1 MQIAAKIHP
10 TRRRDVA
17 RVDRPAAHSAATR
30 LAVDEATPATVAATL
45 GARRTG
51 ARDRR
56 RIGTWHHLQR
66 GHRQNPSPRHR
77 PFVTLRRRAGRRYA
91 DKTRAVDRPLRGHR
105 VTYWFRKGPLP
116 AWIVSARPHIE
127 ITRADARIPRR
138 QRRSLFEL
146 SEDSCRWPVGDPR
159 SSPFFFCGAPRLRNR
174 PYCAE
179 HCARAY
185 RHPRAPPRG
194 AAPLRHP
201 ARPRN
206 PSRTGEETAVPT
218 RPLESQG

>member
-1 MQIAAKIHP
+1 MLRESIGVPRAPRRPASPWTKPRLRLLQRRWVKGARAREIAVELGHGITSNAVIAKIH
-10 TRRRDVA
+10 RLGIA
-17 RVDRPAAHSAATR
+17 R
-30 LAVDEATPATVAATL
+30 L
-45 GARRTG
+45 
-51 ARDRR
+51 
-56 RIGTWHHLQR
+56 
-66 GHRQNPSPRHR
+66 SPYGG
-77 PFVTLRRRAGRRYA
+77 RAGRRYA

-105 VTYWFRKGPLP
+105 VAYWFRKGPLP
-116 AWIVSARPHIE
+116 AWIVRARPHIE